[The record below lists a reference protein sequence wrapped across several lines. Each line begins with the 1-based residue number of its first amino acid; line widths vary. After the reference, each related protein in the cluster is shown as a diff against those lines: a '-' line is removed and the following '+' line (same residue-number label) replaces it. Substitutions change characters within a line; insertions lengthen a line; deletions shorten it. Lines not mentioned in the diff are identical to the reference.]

1 MRVIEAN
8 CRKLG
13 ESVVVLFQT
22 EREGQNYTKDTVNV
36 LPSDRVEIIDWSFL
50 CDRKVHV
57 LAVGE
62 DSKNYSVGS
71 LGDKRMRE
79 CIEDILAVSP
89 AMAIFSS
96 EGHEGTVKGFMRRFR
111 RNDDGSSYTEL

>member
-1 MRVIEAN
+1 MIEAN

-13 ESVVVLFQT
+13 EFVIVLFQT
-22 EREGQNYTKDTVNV
+22 EKEAPPFDGDVVNI

-71 LGDKRMRE
+71 LGDQRMRQ
-79 CIEDILAVSP
+79 CISA
-89 AMAIFSS
+89 
-96 EGHEGTVKGFMRRFR
+96 EGHEGTVKGFIKRFR
-111 RNDDGSSYTEL
+111 RNTDGSSYAEF

>member
-1 MRVIEAN
+1 MI
-8 CRKLG
+8 
-13 ESVVVLFQT
+13 VLFQT
-22 EREGQNYTKDTVNV
+22 EKEAPPFDGDVVNI

-50 CDRKVHV
+50 RDRKVHV

>member
-71 LGDKRMRE
+71 LGDQRMRQCMKE
-79 CIEDILAVSP
+79 ILAASP
-89 AMAIFSS
+89 AMVVFSA
-96 EGHEGTVKGFMRRFR
+96 EGHEGTVKGFIKRFR
-111 RNDDGSSYTEL
+111 RNTDGSSYAEF